1 MMIDDDYWSH
11 IVPQSRYRKLGD
23 DAEPRPIPME
33 VVSWAACSAT
43 DKQALNMRID
53 ALYAAIIQ
61 ELIVDETAVSS
72 VHSDSILSA
81 IKKKLGL

>member
-1 MMIDDDYWSH
+1 MIDDDYWSH

-23 DAEPRPIPME
+23 DADPRPIPMD
-33 VVSWAACSAT
+33 VVSWAACSAA

-53 ALYAAIIQ
+53 ALYAAILQ
-61 ELIVDETAVSS
+61 ELIVDETAASS